1 METVVIDANI
11 GVALV
16 CPLPYSRAC
25 RDRLEEWLRQGVNLV
40 VPALWDY
47 EIAAALRKQWAQNLL
62 AREAALEGLVRLF
75 RLPVQRV
82 SATQELLTRALI
94 WAERL
99 GQITAYDAQ
108 YLALGDWL
116 GIPFWTADRKLYH
129 RCRDIGVDWVNLVES
144 AQ

>member
-16 CPLPYSRAC
+16 CPLSYSRAF
-25 RDRLEEWLRQGVNLV
+25 RDRLEEWLRRRVNVV

-47 EIAAALRKQWAQNLL
+47 EIAAALRKQWARNLL
-62 AREAALEGLVRLF
+62 AREAALEGLVHLF

-82 SATQELLTRALI
+82 SATQELLTWALI

-99 GQITAYDAQ
+99 GQMTTYDAQ
-108 YLALGDWL
+108 YLALSDRL
-116 GIPFWTADRKLYH
+116 GAHFWTADRKLYH
-129 RCRDIGVDWVNLVES
+129 RCKDIGVDWVNLVE
-144 AQ
+144 